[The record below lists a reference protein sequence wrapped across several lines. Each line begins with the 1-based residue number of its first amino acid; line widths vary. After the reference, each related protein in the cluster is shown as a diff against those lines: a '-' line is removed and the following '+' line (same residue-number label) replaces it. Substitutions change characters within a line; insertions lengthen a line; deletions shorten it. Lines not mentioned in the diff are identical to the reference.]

1 MPTRL
6 PYGLS
11 FIKPG
16 SVSGA
21 YTFTSGDVTP
31 DVSLGT
37 VFFTATS
44 AVTITN
50 FDGGERGKVIIVF
63 SGSGGVTTIQ
73 NSAGG
78 INTFSIIA
86 SNSAGFVK
94 YSSGTSTYLMEN
106 KESLMYLHNGTDWSQ
121 ISPSLR
127 LP

>member
-1 MPTRL
+1 MPTRI
-6 PYGLS
+6 PFGLS

-16 SVSGA
+16 AVSGA
-21 YTFTSGDVTP
+21 YTFTAGDQTP

-37 VFFTATS
+37 VFFTASS
-44 AVTITN
+44 ALTITN

-63 SGSGGVTTIQ
+63 SNSGSVTTIQ

-78 INTFSIIA
+78 INTFSVIA

-106 KESLMYLHNGTDWSQ
+106 KEALMYLHNGTDWSQ